1 MKYLF
6 NLWADVKKQPLG
18 TIITSHYGV
27 IRWVQGPGSIINYS
41 LASPMVVEG
50 GDPTDHYLSHFFIFS
65 HRDVIGCAG
74 SSEQKDNDKIIL
86 W

>member
-1 MKYLF
+1 MEYLL

-27 IRWVQGPGSIINYS
+27 IRWVQGPGRIINYGLFS
-41 LASPMVVEG
+41 LMIVEG
-50 GDPTDHYLSHFFIFS
+50 GDHTDHYLSHFLFS
-65 HRDVIGCAG
+65 VILIVSGVQWAD
-74 SSEQKDNDKIIL
+74 QKDNDKIIL

>member
-6 NLWADVKKQPLG
+6 NLWVDVKEQPFG

-27 IRWVQGPGSIINYS
+27 IRWVQGPGSIINYGLPS
-41 LASPMVVEG
+41 STLVGA
-50 GDPTDHYLSHFFIFS
+50 GDLTAHYLSHFLFS
-65 HRDVIGCAG
+65 VILIVSGVQWAD
-74 SSEQKDNDKIIL
+74 QKDNDKIIL